1 MHVLL
6 RLLLLS
12 LLSWTLVQSDQSSS
26 SCFCLLY
33 GTSLEDCPCTADTV
47 DSFNNKLHPDLMR
60 LLQTEYFRYFQV
72 DFNSAC
78 SRGWD
83 LQCSS
88 PNCSVEPCDTD
99 SLPETVRDGKQ
110 ILARPGQEQALV
122 SRLLNW
128 LFQTFPFLE
137 HLLGFDQSLA
147 RSCPDP
153 YPEYH
158 DVVKFCKLDP
168 LSAEEDCDSVDL
180 VENPEQFTG
189 YSGSAAHQVWN
200 TVYSELCF
208 HPEENEETLYL
219 TSQTARKMCLETRT
233 FYKLVSGLH
242 SSILVHLCSN
252 YLLEDG
258 DKPVWGRNY
267 EEFNR
272 RIRPGTT
279 DGVEEA
285 DRLWNIY
292 FLYLVEGIGTFP
304 GESQVTNSLF
314 VIVLLLSAENSFS
327 TNIAQLVT
335 SNCSTLTD

>member
-1 MHVLL
+1 M
-6 RLLLLS
+6 
-12 LLSWTLVQSDQSSS
+12 
-26 SCFCLLY
+26 
-33 GTSLEDCPCTADTV
+33 
-47 DSFNNKLHPDLMR
+47 
-60 LLQTEYFRYFQV
+60 
-72 DFNSAC
+72 
-78 SRGWD
+78 
-83 LQCSS
+83 
-88 PNCSVEPCDTD
+88 
-99 SLPETVRDGKQ
+99 
-110 ILARPGQEQALV
+110 
-122 SRLLNW
+122 
-128 LFQTFPFLE
+128 
-137 HLLGFDQSLA
+137 
-147 RSCPDP
+147 
-153 YPEYH
+153 
-158 DVVKFCKLDP
+158 VKFCKLDP
-168 LSAEEDCDSVDL
+168 LSVEEDCDSVDL

-285 DRLWNIY
+285 DRLRNIY

-314 VIVLLLSAENSFS
+314 VIVLLLSAENSYS

-335 SNCSTLTD
+335 SNSSDTDRLTGRS

>member
-1 MHVLL
+1 MFQIITAH
-6 RLLLLS
+6 
-12 LLSWTLVQSDQSSS
+12 

-158 DVVKFCKLDP
+158 DVRR
-168 LSAEEDCDSVDL
+168 
-180 VENPEQFTG
+180 G
-189 YSGSAAHQVWN
+189 QV
-200 TVYSELCF
+200 LQAG
-208 HPEENEETLYL
+208 PP
-219 TSQTARKMCLETRT
+219 QRGG
-233 FYKLVSGLH
+233 GLR
-242 SSILVHLCSN
+242 LGGPRGEPRAVHGL
-252 YLLEDG
+252 
-258 DKPVWGRNY
+258 
-267 EEFNR
+267 
-272 RIRPGTT
+272 
-279 DGVEEA
+279 
-285 DRLWNIY
+285 
-292 FLYLVEGIGTFP
+292 
-304 GESQVTNSLF
+304 
-314 VIVLLLSAENSFS
+314 
-327 TNIAQLVT
+327 
-335 SNCSTLTD
+335 

>member
-1 MHVLL
+1 M
-6 RLLLLS
+6 
-12 LLSWTLVQSDQSSS
+12 
-26 SCFCLLY
+26 
-33 GTSLEDCPCTADTV
+33 
-47 DSFNNKLHPDLMR
+47 
-60 LLQTEYFRYFQV
+60 
-72 DFNSAC
+72 
-78 SRGWD
+78 
-83 LQCSS
+83 
-88 PNCSVEPCDTD
+88 
-99 SLPETVRDGKQ
+99 
-110 ILARPGQEQALV
+110 
-122 SRLLNW
+122 
-128 LFQTFPFLE
+128 
-137 HLLGFDQSLA
+137 
-147 RSCPDP
+147 
-153 YPEYH
+153 
-158 DVVKFCKLDP
+158 VKFCNLDP
-168 LSAEEDCDSVDL
+168 LSVEEDCDSVDL

>member
-1 MHVLL
+1 M
-6 RLLLLS
+6 
-12 LLSWTLVQSDQSSS
+12 
-26 SCFCLLY
+26 
-33 GTSLEDCPCTADTV
+33 
-47 DSFNNKLHPDLMR
+47 
-60 LLQTEYFRYFQV
+60 
-72 DFNSAC
+72 
-78 SRGWD
+78 
-83 LQCSS
+83 
-88 PNCSVEPCDTD
+88 
-99 SLPETVRDGKQ
+99 
-110 ILARPGQEQALV
+110 
-122 SRLLNW
+122 
-128 LFQTFPFLE
+128 
-137 HLLGFDQSLA
+137 
-147 RSCPDP
+147 
-153 YPEYH
+153 
-158 DVVKFCKLDP
+158 
-168 LSAEEDCDSVDL
+168 EEDCDSVDL

-285 DRLWNIY
+285 DRLRNIY
-292 FLYLVEGIGTFP
+292 FLYLVELRAVAKVARLLDGLDIKVGENLLGKILRDIEEFPGHFEEDKLFTDENLDNAELLKMFQENFMKISELMDCVGCQRCKLWGKLQVTGIGTALKILFSRT
-304 GESQVTNSLF
+304 EDLTLTRHEIVALFNSLGRH
-314 VIVLLLSAENSFS
+314 S
-327 TNIAQLVT
+327 TSVRELEHFLERVK
-335 SNCSTLTD
+335 